1 MMMRQ
6 GEESGGTTR
15 CQDCGNQAKKNCVYM
30 RCRTCCK
37 KRGFHCQTHIK
48 STWIP
53 AYRRRQRN
61 HQQLLTIQ
69 EQHQHQHLHLQE
81 HNPKRLRENLS
92 SSISGLQVGN
102 FPAEISSNATFHC
115 VRVSSI
121 DDAIDQYAYQTT
133 VSIGGHIFKGILYDQ
148 GPDDH
153 HQSYNYTVG
162 DSSSSEPHHH
172 DHEQSNP
179 FNVVATDLN
188 TTTPALTAT
197 VYPSPYTFPFS
208 PFMPGTQ
215 LFPHPKS

>member
-1 MMMRQ
+1 MMMMMRRQ
-6 GEESGGTTR
+6 GEESEGSTR

-37 KRGFHCQTHIK
+37 KRGFQCQTHIK

-53 AYRRRQRN
+53 AYRRRQRS
-61 HQQLLTIQ
+61 HQQLLTIH
-69 EQHQHQHLHLQE
+69 EQHQHQLLLHQE

-92 SSISGLQVGN
+92 PSSGLQVGN
-102 FPAEISSNATFHC
+102 FPAEMCSNATFHC

-133 VSIGGHIFKGILYDQ
+133 VSIGGRIFKGILYDQ
-148 GPDDH
+148 GPD
-153 HQSYNYTVG
+153 QSCNYTVG
-162 DSSSSEPHHH
+162 ESSSSEPHHH
-172 DHEQSNP
+172 QRSNNP
-179 FNVVATDLN
+179 FSVVATDLN
-188 TTTPALTAT
+188 TTTSAPTAA
-197 VYPSPYTFPFS
+197 VYPPPYTFPFS